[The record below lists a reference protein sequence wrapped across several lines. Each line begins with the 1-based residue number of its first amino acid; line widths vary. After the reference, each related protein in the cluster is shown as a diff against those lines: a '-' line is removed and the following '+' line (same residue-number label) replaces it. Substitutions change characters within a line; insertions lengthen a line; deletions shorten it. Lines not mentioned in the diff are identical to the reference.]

1 MTWFVRLGSLVLAG
15 VFLLA
20 AVPKIVEPAEFV
32 KSIRN
37 YRITIGGR
45 EPWWGWHAVALWLPW
60 LEAIAALCL
69 VTGIWRR
76 AALLVVAGLLAFF
89 SGLGVYAIA
98 TGLDISCGCF
108 GKSAEGAKGFLG
120 TAKGL
125 VAQDVP
131 LLLLAVAVYFAQCRL
146 ERHEGSATDRRL
158 VEPVGRAGG
167 WA

>member
-1 MTWFVRLGSLVLAG
+1 MIWFVRLASILLAG
-15 VFLLA
+15 VFLFA
-20 AVPKIVEPAEFV
+20 AVPKIAEPAEFV

-37 YRITIGGR
+37 YRLTIGGS

-60 LEAIAALCL
+60 LEVL
-69 VTGIWRR
+69 VGLTLLTGFWRR
-76 AALLVVAGLLAFF
+76 AGLWIAAGLLLFF
-89 SGLGVYAIA
+89 SGLGVYAIV

-108 GKSAEGAKGFLG
+108 GKTGEGTKSFLG

-125 VAQDVP
+125 VVQDVP
-131 LLLLAVAVYFAQCRL
+131 LLLLAVAAALADRRL
-146 ERHEGSATDRRL
+146 ERQRTAVARV